1 MISIQEYFVI
11 AQVLLKLSSILRE
24 LAIVLGAGRD
34 VQFYLHFLIQ
44 ETPQSVSDR
53 QYLHV

>member
-34 VQFYLHFLIQ
+34 VQFYLHFLIP